1 MKSAQYKSLSQCI
14 YLIEKSRRIHYYEPM
29 SSTPSQNSYVDYL
42 RRLMDHIE
50 ARTME
55 KWEVDSHLWAL
66 HKTLDLRIKEI
77 EWRTTWKKR
86 TLN

>member
-1 MKSAQYKSLSQCI
+1 
-14 YLIEKSRRIHYYEPM
+14 
-29 SSTPSQNSYVDYL
+29 
-42 RRLMDHIE
+42 MDNIE

-77 EWRTTWKKR
+77 EMRTKWKKR